1 MSNNL
6 IKKRDS
12 NLELFRII
20 TMLLIVAHHYV
31 VNSDL
36 LNIIMNSPFS
46 LKSVYLLLFGA
57 WGKIG
62 INCFVLITGY
72 FMCKSNITVKK
83 FVKLLGEVMFY
94 NIVIGL
100 IFMISGYSEFSFSNF
115 IKLFIPI
122 KYISNNFTSCYL
134 IFFLII
140 PFLNILI
147 QNLNERKHL
156 KLLCI
161 CAFTYIFLGS
171 VPFLSVTMNYISWF
185 IVLYFISSY
194 IRLYPKKIF
203 SNTRFW
209 FLICSASIIICSVS
223 VICCFYYT
231 IYPYYFVTDSNSF
244 LAVITGLSLFM
255 LFKNLK
261 ISYNRFINIVA
272 ASTFGV
278 LLIHANCNEM
288 REWLWNNICSNA
300 EMFASS
306 LIYIH
311 SIICVIIIF
320 TICTIID
327 YLRIHLVEKP
337 FLSFWDKIYP
347 RVSSGVKFL
356 GNRLCNK
363 LHIK

>member
-161 CAFTYIFLGS
+161 CAY
-171 VPFLSVTMNYISWF
+171 
-185 IVLYFISSY
+185 LYFSWKCPVFVCNDE
-194 IRLYPKKIF
+194 LY
-203 SNTRFW
+203 
-209 FLICSASIIICSVS
+209 
-223 VICCFYYT
+223 
-231 IYPYYFVTDSNSF
+231 
-244 LAVITGLSLFM
+244 FM
-255 LFKNLK
+255 
-261 ISYNRFINIVA
+261 V
-272 ASTFGV
+272 
-278 LLIHANCNEM
+278 
-288 REWLWNNICSNA
+288 
-300 EMFASS
+300 
-306 LIYIH
+306 H
-311 SIICVIIIF
+311 SIIFYFFI
-320 TICTIID
+320 
-327 YLRIHLVEKP
+327 Y
-337 FLSFWDKIYP
+337 KI
-347 RVSSGVKFL
+347 VS
-356 GNRLCNK
+356 
-363 LHIK
+363 